1 MQLPVLDDAAVAFGG
16 AFYRGLLL
24 EEARVEGAVAS
35 GRLALL
41 GSGYDVD
48 WPAPVLFVDAPDTD
62 LFDLS
67 LAGWYTLNG
76 TEPLKRPGSED
87 RISYGAGFLGL
98 SVFDNLSRALAL
110 LGPDADTMQYEGQTH
125 RLWQFQDAAKV
136 AVSSRDDLISSLS
149 VNIDADDPGDL
160 RLWLPG
166 GLLLGEAT
174 LADTVGAMRTLHRE
188 YGAQVGKLA
197 PDAVGLDVGSIH
209 RASRERCRRTS

>member
-1 MQLPVLDDAAVAFGG
+1 MAATSRLPSTSCTNRQWRLDRRQVTRAPFAPPRRQAPDV
-16 AFYRGLLL
+16 GLLL
-24 EEARVEGAVAS
+24 AARAGCPGALTWRRPLPGGVVVR
-35 GRLALL
+35 GRL
-41 GSGYDVD
+41 
-48 WPAPVLFVDAPDTD
+48 
-62 LFDLS
+62 
-67 LAGWYTLNG
+67 
-76 TEPLKRPGSED
+76 RH
-87 RISYGAGFLGL
+87 L

-174 LADTVGAMRTLHRE
+174 RADTVGAMRTLHRE
-188 YGAQVGKLA
+188 YGAQVGKVA